1 MQILVVVVKT
11 LEFCGLR
18 ILIGGFVTELKL
30 FCRVFAKW
38 AKGAGWQV
46 KMTSQGVN
54 EFLAY
59 ESPGKKS
66 SEKWV

>member
-1 MQILVVVVKT
+1 MLKSLYLSEFIIFWIISGFLVVVVVKT

-38 AKGAGWQV
+38 AKGAGW
-46 KMTSQGVN
+46 
-54 EFLAY
+54 
-59 ESPGKKS
+59 
-66 SEKWV
+66 